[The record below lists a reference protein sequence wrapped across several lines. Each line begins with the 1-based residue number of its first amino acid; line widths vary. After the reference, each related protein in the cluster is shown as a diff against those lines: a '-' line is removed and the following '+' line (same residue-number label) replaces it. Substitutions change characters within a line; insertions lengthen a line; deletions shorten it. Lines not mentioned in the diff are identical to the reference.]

1 MARFLLSPRWVVTHV
16 VVLAIAVLFVNL
28 GFWQLRRLDERRSS
42 NALIETRLA
51 TPPAPLHVV
60 LASIGEDAGALA
72 YRRVW
77 TMGRYLRAEEVLLTP
92 RSDNN
97 QPGHHVVTPLL
108 TRDGVAVL
116 VDRGWVPFTMDR
128 PPVQQARPPSGQVRV
143 EGMLV
148 PTQDAARYGSR
159 DPDSDR
165 LTFLSTVDVDRLQP
179 QVSHRLQPFSLLL
192 QDQRPATAGAL
203 PRPPEPPDLSEGSHL
218 SYAIQ
223 WFLFAAIGLI
233 GYPLLIRR
241 NMPGRDDEPATGRA
255 AR

>member
-1 MARFLLSPRWVVTHV
+1 MARFLLSPRWVVMHV

-28 GFWQLRRLDERRSS
+28 GFWQLRRLDERRSG
-42 NALIETRLA
+42 NALIEARLA
-51 TPPAPLHVV
+51 APPAPLHVV
-60 LASIGEDAGALA
+60 LASSGDDVDALA

-77 TMGRYLRAEEVLLTP
+77 TTGRYLPREEVLLTP
-92 RSDNN
+92 RSDND

-108 TRDGVAVL
+108 TRDGAALL
-116 VDRGWVPFTMDR
+116 VDRGWVPFTLDQ

-148 PTQDAARYGSR
+148 PTQDAARYGAR
-159 DPDSDR
+159 GDPDSDR
-165 LTFLSTVDVDRLQP
+165 LTFLSAVDVDRLQP

-192 QDQRPATAGAL
+192 QDQRPATARAL

-223 WFLFAAIGLI
+223 WFLFAAIGLV
-233 GYPLLIRR
+233 GYPLLIRNSAR
-241 NMPGRDDEPATGRA
+241 GSEPDQA
-255 AR
+255 AA